1 MRTPHKAAAGTLAA
15 AALAGPSHF
24 IADQLAHDP
33 IKLLDVSAT
42 LLAET
47 MVMSELKSKS
57 HSSPPR
63 VSTSNTT
70 TTTGAGSR
78 PGSRRGSIV
87 SRAGN
92 ISILGSQTGGAR
104 PLLLNGLEDPNLDKP
119 RGSTYSS
126 MADISSRD
134 MVAQE
139 EHSAAGMLV
148 KALLDAD
155 EANNKSSVHESSH
168 VTNAPKSL
176 IHARFA
182 KHTAASLSHVR
193 ERGLAV
199 SRNAPAFVNVN
210 SLVRMT
216 VARGLQ

>member
-1 MRTPHKAAAGTLAA
+1 M
-15 AALAGPSHF
+15 
-24 IADQLAHDP
+24 
-33 IKLLDVSAT
+33 
-42 LLAET
+42 
-47 MVMSELKSKS
+47 
-57 HSSPPR
+57 
-63 VSTSNTT
+63 
-70 TTTGAGSR
+70 
-78 PGSRRGSIV
+78 V
-87 SRAGN
+87 SRTGN
-92 ISILGSQTGGAR
+92 VSFLGSQSAAR
-104 PLLLNGLEDPNLDKP
+104 PLAIDVIDKV

-139 EHSAAGMLV
+139 EHSATGMLV

-155 EANNKSSVHESSH
+155 EANTKSSNHETSH

-182 KHTAASLSHVR
+182 KHTAASISHVR
-193 ERGLAV
+193 ERGLAA
-199 SRNAPAFVNVN
+199 SRNAPAFVSVN